1 MLRIYTFVAP
11 QSSRQT
17 TCLNEIVVFGVR
29 HPYPEHQCCN
39 YVAQL
44 LNVLL
49 SRCELAIARAL
60 MRNDSWV
67 ARRTIGNCPEA
78 IVQLLQAPGHYDASN
93 AHWCNDVTRNNVGM
107 YVAWCVL
114 RCLAL
119 HRMHLYASET
129 SSEFLHLCR
138 NHGRKNVE
146 SSWRSARSS
155 GPPLATET
163 ECTRLGTR
171 LKVQTDLKLSTWQTR
186 SPEYRNIFVTTMR
199 TDKHNRMK

>member
-1 MLRIYTFVAP
+1 MLLPRAHARQPVLTKSLSLGKGIRTPTINAAITAHNSSMCCSVDVNL
-11 QSSRQT
+11 QSLVHLCAMNPGSQGEQSATARKRSS
-17 TCLNEIVVFGVR
+17 N
-29 HPYPEHQCCN
+29 CCKR
-39 YVAQL
+39 L
-44 LNVLL
+44 
-49 SRCELAIARAL
+49 
-60 MRNDSWV
+60 
-67 ARRTIGNCPEA
+67 GN
-78 IVQLLQAPGHYDASN
+78 DASN

-146 SSWRSARSS
+146 SSWPSARSS

-163 ECTRLGTR
+163 ECTRLGTG

-186 SPEYRNIFVTTMR
+186 SPEYRNISATTMR